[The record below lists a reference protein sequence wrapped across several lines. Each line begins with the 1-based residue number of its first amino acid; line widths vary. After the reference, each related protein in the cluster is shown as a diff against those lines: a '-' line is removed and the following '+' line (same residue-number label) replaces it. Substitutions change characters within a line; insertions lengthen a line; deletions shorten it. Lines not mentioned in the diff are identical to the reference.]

1 MDECGDLMSE
11 DKYAALSRLEWEG
24 FTSKIEI
31 KKIKES
37 ESIPKG
43 AETIEIWR
51 DDNYKLNGR
60 ILGEYDGHG
69 LGNMDKEEGIAGTN
83 MPSIE
88 IEGTD
93 HYGFI
98 SYKLSHCYIGGISNQ
113 VTRLDSNPKTN
124 FVANLMIYHVEKK
137 QLTDMKSD
145 LLIEWYLNGPSGSFI
160 FPRSTE
166 RQFKEDFI
174 RKRFDDEEKL
184 YPGTYNEENT
194 RDFAFVELENR
205 SFIIQAVPKYF
216 GPKWSNCIGIEY
228 REEWGGIPDEEE
240 REAISEIVG
249 FIFGKHLL
257 NVGYTKFAGMGYPIE
272 EVAKNPWGDN
282 VVSKCQDAA
291 LFPVDI
297 DNYQTW
303 GLVEKVLTQLI
314 PQYLLLRDDL
324 NLKQAL
330 WNYWVSLDLPIG
342 VNLPI
347 LSAGVETIA
356 KSWFKTSKSK
366 TKGVYLAKKEYDEL
380 LASEFNFIEEKLRE
394 NVYQQRML
402 NKIKN
407 SYNMGAN
414 ERLDFF
420 FSEIDLPIGET
431 EGKAIKGRNSMA
443 HGDIM
448 NDQEIEKMVRLTR
461 AFQTLFH
468 RILLKILGF
477 DGDYID
483 RSTVGWPRRHINE
496 PMQVS
501 ID

>member
-1 MDECGDLMSE
+1 MNKCGDLMSE
-11 DKYAALSRLEWEG
+11 DKYAALSRVEWEG
-24 FTSKIEI
+24 FTSKIKI
-31 KKIKES
+31 KKIIES
-37 ESIPKG
+37 ESIPIG
-43 AETIEIWR
+43 SETIEIWR
-51 DDNYKLNGR
+51 DDDYKLNGR
-60 ILGEYDGHG
+60 ILGEYDGNG
-69 LGNMDKEEGIAGTN
+69 LGNMDNEKGIAGTT

-124 FVANLMIYHVEKK
+124 FVANLMLYHVEMK
-137 QLTDMKSD
+137 QSTDMKSD

-160 FPRSTE
+160 FPRSTK
-166 RQFKEDFI
+166 RQLKEDFI
-174 RKRFDDEEKL
+174 RKRFDNEEKL
-184 YPGTYNEENT
+184 YPGTHNEENT

-314 PQYLLLRDDL
+314 PQYLLLRNDL

-380 LASEFNFIEEKLRE
+380 LASEFNLIEEKLRE
-394 NVYQQRML
+394 NVYQQRIL

-407 SYNMGAN
+407 AYNMGAN

-420 FSEIDLPIGET
+420 FSEIDLPIGEI

-448 NDQEIEKMVRLTR
+448 GDQKIEKMVQLTR

-496 PMQVS
+496 PMQGS